1 MTPDGVGAISVD
13 VKPARTMRYRLEAEG
28 GASPA
33 LLVQVAPR
41 ITLARP
47 TQVEPTVLSGTV
59 RPRLPGAIVAVER
72 RKGTAWVTLGEATV
86 DGAGVFRLELDTLV
100 PAGSYRARVS
110 AAGGLAAGTSAVV
123 QVSG

>member
-1 MTPDGVGAISVD
+1 VTPDGVGAISVD
-13 VKPARTMRYRLEAEG
+13 VKPVRTMRYRLEAEG

-86 DGAGVFRLELDTLV
+86 DGAGAFRLELDTLV